1 MDRLHIQIGLN
12 GGLNLYSYAHNPIVW
27 TDPLGLTPCK
37 GLPSTRRAG
46 GTGKHYDPING
57 QGLYV
62 LHDGK
67 NIIYV
72 GRGDAPARL
81 NSHAN
86 TPGKSH
92 LEQLTIFDNNL
103 TKAEAKFLEQ
113 RIMDLN
119 GGAKSTNSLT
129 NPSIKSGH
137 IALITQ
143 TLANMILQVIVVVG
157 VGKYWKMRYQF

>member
-1 MDRLHIQIGLN
+1 M
-12 GGLNLYSYAHNPIVW
+12 
-27 TDPLGLTPCK
+27 
-37 GLPSTRRAG
+37 
-46 GTGKHYDPING
+46 
-57 QGLYV
+57 

-129 NPSIKSGH
+129 NLLNKIRSYSPNNPSPSKYDITGH
-137 IALITQ
+137 SSDWGGEVLKDALS
-143 TLANMILQVIVVVG
+143 ILKG
-157 VGKYWKMRYQF
+157 NGL